1 MKNKKIL
8 VLLSSL
14 ALLLGA
20 CNGQNNSSK
29 GDNSSSAPASSQS
42 QSDGS
47 QGGDSGGQTDVA
59 VTGITLNKTTLSL
72 EEKASE
78 TLTVTVAPSNASNT
92 KVTWESS
99 NAAIATVSSL
109 GKVTAVAVGTATITV
124 KSQSNPD
131 VKAECVVT
139 VTEEGGKYGS
149 LNKPKTVAKALE
161 IVAEEC
167 KESGNNSKEQLYVQ
181 GYVSRAVT
189 VKDGYVLGVYL
200 KDSLTDAN
208 AKEFYVY
215 SADTTAT
222 TIPYQNDLIV
232 AHGYVTNYSGTIEMA
247 SVTPTGGTKTNA
259 EIAKVVERGTST
271 IKYVVDD
278 GTVNA
283 DAPKSAKNLAEVS
296 FTVTPASGKSVNSIY
311 ANGTK
316 LDAQTDG
323 SYKMR
328 VTGNMTVNINI
339 FETGVEIKNAT
350 MKYTGKDTGNM
361 AEGNNADKVNLDP
374 SLFTVTSTNT
384 TGPYAGLNKN
394 GDFRL
399 YNNRNKTT
407 EEERKDGTTV
417 TVSSKRADIKK
428 IVVTLAGTTSSRGFA
443 DLEVKAD
450 GAVVAPGQNEGI
462 YLFNASSFSLQNV
475 SKDTASQQIHISSIE
490 IFYAMKE
497 VVKAT
502 AIQLDK
508 ATAEIE
514 VDKTVQ
520 LTATLTPSNANEPV
534 VWMSSDATKATV
546 SQSGLVTGVAEGS
559 AKITAFVDANGDAK
573 LDESELKAECNV
585 TVTKAEV
592 LNYGTAEAPLTLT
605 EAKALLDKVGNMKY
619 TKEPMYVKG
628 IISTN
633 KAFSA
638 DYHNGEVW
646 LQSDD
651 GTVAKDFELWSC
663 EIDASLNFE
672 GDPKADE
679 LVAYEVVATGYGE
692 KYNSTYELTNFT
704 PEGGSRIN
712 PKIVS
717 MEKKTLTVTGIT
729 LDKQT
734 LELEVGAQAELKAG
748 FVPGA
753 ARADVTWK
761 SSDEAKATVAAGKV
775 TGVAAGSA
783 TITAFIDANSNGA
796 VDEGEIK
803 AECAVTVKEAAP
815 VVGVQYTLDV
825 SDANWPTS
833 AETEATAHT
842 IGNVAVKTC
851 GLNKDTSD
859 NAQSGGD
866 IFMKKNAGYLYN
878 TASLGKILSI
888 KVTFSANTSAGKY
901 VNIVLG
907 SSALDARNTDSANAI
922 TFAKSETVEVK
933 NTADNIGYFNISNNQ
948 GSGGKNIRIV
958 KIVITCAE

>member
-189 VKDGYVLGVYL
+189 VKEGYVLGVYL

-619 TKEPMYVKG
+619 SKQPMFIKG
-628 IISTN
+628 VVYTN
-633 KAFSA
+633 AAFHA
-638 DYHNGEVW
+638 TYHNAEIW

-651 GTVAKDFELWSC
+651 GTVAKDFELYSC
-663 EIDASLNFE
+663 ELDSSITGDFSAADA
-672 GDPKADE
+672 
-679 LVAYEVVATGYGE
+679 LVGYEVVATGYGE

-704 PEGGSRIN
+704 PEGGDRIN
-712 PKIVS
+712 PKILTATKATLTPTAIS
-717 MEKKTLTVTGIT
+717 LNKKTIEVEVDSTAKLT
-729 LDKQT
+729 
-734 LELEVGAQAELKAG
+734 AE
-748 FVPGA
+748 FVPAA
-753 ARADVTWK
+753 ARPVVSWK
-761 SSDEAKATVAAGKV
+761 SSDETKATVANGVV
-775 TGVAAGSA
+775 TGVAAGTA
-783 TITAFIDANSNGA
+783 TVTAFLDTNSNGA
-796 VDEGEIK
+796 VDDGELK
-803 AECAVTVKEAAP
+803 AECAVTVKGSE
-815 VVGVQYTLDV
+815 LDPEGY
-825 SDANWPTS
+825 AK
-833 AETEATAHT
+833 
-842 IGNVAVKTC
+842 IVKADLT
-851 GLNKDTSD
+851 DTMSVD
-859 NAQSGGD
+859 NASFTIESSNVSKKTGYYQDGGSVGGENSFTVKGSAALFAAQPSAIKFVANLGAGSD
-866 IFMKKNAGYLYN
+866 KDPLDNNVYVALVNAQGEEIAATKTL
-878 TASLGKILSI
+878 
-888 KVTFSANTSAGKY
+888 VTSKLTKAAADYTVAIPYSA
-901 VNIVLG
+901 
-907 SSALDARNTDSANAI
+907 DAY
-922 TFAKSETVEVK
+922 
-933 NTADNIGYFNISNNQ
+933 G
-948 GSGGKNIRIV
+948 V
-958 KIVITCAE
+958 KISHAKENSWNARYYSFTLSFKA